1 MSFLPIILVVNLSA
15 KKIAH
20 QINLLLIWFAI
31 ILAIKLTIRIVVV
44 QIIIRIKLHRIHLE
58 EK

>member
-15 KKIAH
+15 KKIAN